1 MQKGTTVHVQDGTVS
16 TGVTYSFQAIDPVI
30 GTDDTSLVF
39 YLSGDVLGDV
49 AAAASGATE
58 AAVAAAAA
66 SAAAAAA
73 GVDEVETLLDGYSV
87 LSIGTVTTL
96 PAGEDATVTNV
107 GTPGNVILDF
117 AIPMGEA
124 GSPGAGT
131 GDVVGPAAATNNG
144 FVKFNGTT
152 GKLLKDSAATIS
164 VADGGTGRPM
174 PLEIFSTRP
183 A

>member
-73 GVDEVETLLDGYSV
+73 SAAAAAASVDAVETLLDGYSV

-107 GTPGNVILDF
+107 GTPGKVTLDLPF
-117 AIPMGEA
+117 RW
-124 GSPGAGT
+124 
-131 GDVVGPAAATNNG
+131 
-144 FVKFNGTT
+144 VKQALQARELAMLLDRLQPRTT
-152 GKLLKDSAATIS
+152 ALSS
-164 VADGGTGRPM
+164 SM
-174 PLEIFSTRP
+174 ERP
-183 A
+183 ASC

>member
-66 SAAAAAA
+66 SYASEE
-73 GVDEVETLLDGYSV
+73 GRL
-87 LSIGTVTTL
+87 
-96 PAGEDATVTNV
+96 AGE
-107 GTPGNVILDF
+107 
-117 AIPMGEA
+117 
-124 GSPGAGT
+124 GS
-131 GDVVGPAAATNNG
+131 
-144 FVKFNGTT
+144 
-152 GKLLKDSAATIS
+152 
-164 VADGGTGRPM
+164 M
-174 PLEIFSTRP
+174 
-183 A
+183 

>member
-1 MQKGTTVHVQDGTVS
+1 MRPS
-16 TGVTYSFQAIDPVI
+16 SYA
-30 GTDDTSLVF
+30 
-39 YLSGDVLGDV
+39 Y
-49 AAAASGATE
+49 AASA
-58 AAVAAAAA
+58 AAAAA

-73 GVDEVETLLDGYSV
+73 SVDAVETLLDGYSV

-124 GSPGAGT
+124 SSPGAGT